1 MAFDQ
6 PTRNRLARFVGEARA
21 VLTEEF
27 TRQLQHEYGLDPARG
42 EVTEVA
48 KLTQLDDARRE
59 TARILRET
67 LAHYLAGQSAPT
79 AKVRQE
85 ALDRLVR
92 EQAFTVLNRLCALRM
107 AEARGLLIESIAKGY
122 QSRGFQLYARLA
134 GPALGETGEAY
145 RAYLFSLFDEFS
157 VDLAVL
163 FDRFSPQGRLFP
175 RASTLLQLLAAI
187 NHPDLEPLWA
197 EDETI
202 GWIYQFFNSIEER
215 QKMRS
220 ASRSPRNSR
229 ELAVRNQFFTPR
241 YVVEFLTDN
250 TLGRIWY
257 EMTQGQTSLVDR
269 CRYLVRRPN
278 EIFLNEGEEAPTDKG
293 TGGQGDQD
301 LTQEELLRQPVYI
314 PFRRRRDPRT
324 ILMLDPACGS
334 MHFGLYSFDLYEWI
348 YEEAWEMEGEL
359 GAQAFDRPAAMAPLR
374 ELYTDKASFLRDVPR
389 LIIEYNIHGIDI
401 DPRAVQIAGL
411 SLWLRAQKSWQAQG
425 IKTQE
430 RPTIRKSNIVC
441 AEPMPGDKA
450 LLEEFLQG
458 LRDDRLEALI
468 RRVLNVPE
476 NQRVRATPT
485 MADTL
490 CGLIRKV
497 WEEMKLAGEAGSLLK
512 IEEAL
517 KDAIAKGRAEWE
529 ERMPLFRVETFRLT
543 DEKPTVNYIKVISD
557 EDADFWERVEMLVLA
572 ALEEYAAQAVDKE
585 GYQRRLFAEDAIRGF
600 DFINLCRKHY
610 QVVLMNP
617 PFGEASVLT
626 KTYIDEN
633 YANST
638 NDIFTTFVDCIQ
650 DRLSPMGYLGVI
662 SSRTGFFLR
671 STTEWREQVV
681 LNSYRPLLFADLG
694 DGVLDAT
701 VEAAAYVIRT
711 LSEQESSRLTFALL
725 SQLLTIEKES
735 STHFSIPKYQKQR
748 GELKRYQA
756 LHELRRLLEAGYIR
770 YIDGSQVRFEIIGD
784 RIGEENAH
792 SNDAFPSLLCFRL
805 LVEQNKEFALLK
817 LINTIFDNRRFIVDP
832 QKFTNITGSPFI
844 YWVKHDTLNRLSSY
858 PLLEGNSGVVKVGLQ
873 TGNDTRFLRLIWEVP
888 IHSVGSSSQWGK
900 LSQEEFI
907 SHTRSQFK
915 SQKRW
920 NFYSKTDFAAPWVSP
935 LTLVVDWKQD
945 GDILKE
951 YVRNRGYSPSKWVQS
966 ESLYFRPGFSYM
978 LRSTRLVPYI
988 VPAGVIPT
996 AGRAQV
1002 YPDKDRE
1009 FHLLGYCASNIASAV
1024 ARFSGEMFA
1033 RPKFQASMVQNL
1045 PISDFKSELIER
1057 ISLQIELEVNKRRR
1071 SVQGHEPFQEFA
1083 RPAILNDENF
1093 DTSWDLLT
1101 LIGKELEIEVAQA
1114 FGLNP
1119 EQLNELE
1126 RDIREAVAIRFTTS
1140 DENSE
1145 THDDEDESDTL
1156 IEFVDESRYSKL
1168 EGLISYGVGVAFGR
1182 WDIRIGLNENLAPP
1196 LQGVFDPL
1204 PVCPPGM
1211 LVGTDG
1217 LPASTGCIVSEA
1229 WLLARPN
1236 AISISSEGS
1245 FNGPATINDDDY
1257 PIVLP
1262 WNGIIANDTEYEGS
1276 IEHCVINVLDILLS
1290 ARSELVIQEAFQI
1303 LGISS
1308 LRDYLANPNRFFND
1322 HLKRYTKG
1330 RRYAPIYWPLATP
1343 SGSYTLWLY
1352 YHRLT
1357 DQTLYSCVN
1366 DFVDPKLKQ
1375 VNEDVDTLRRRAN
1388 RSRQEEKD
1396 LEQLSELALE
1406 LAAFRDELLRIA
1418 RFWQPNLN
1426 DGVQITAAPLWR
1438 LFQHRAWQK
1447 RLKET
1452 WAALEAGDY
1461 DWAHLAYSIWP
1472 ERVREK
1478 CKTDK
1483 SLAIA
1488 HDLEHL
1494 YVEPV
1499 KPVKAKKGGR
1509 KKQQVDDDEQGA
1521 LL

>member
-42 EVTEVA
+42 EVAEVA

-67 LAHYLAGQSAPT
+67 LAHYLAGQPTPT
-79 AKVRQE
+79 AKARQE
-85 ALDRLVR
+85 ALDRIVR

-107 AEARGLLIESIAKGY
+107 AEARGIVIESIAQGY

-134 GPALGETGEAY
+134 GTALGETGEAY
-145 RAYLFSLFDEFS
+145 RAYLFSLFDEFA

-187 NHPDLEPLWA
+187 NHADLEPLWA

-202 GWIYQFFNSIEER
+202 GWIYQYFNSKEER
-215 QKMRS
+215 KAMRD
-220 ASRSPRNSR
+220 ASQAPRNSR

-257 EMTQGQTSLVDR
+257 EMTQGRTSLVDS

-278 EIFLNEGEEAPTDKG
+278 EIFLAEGEIEPGDRETPDTRQETGDKELS
-293 TGGQGDQD
+293 QA
-301 LTQEELLRQPVYI
+301 ELLRQPVYL
-314 PFRRRRDPRT
+314 PFRQIKDPRT

-334 MHFGLYSFDLYEWI
+334 MHFGLYSFDLYERI
-348 YEEAWEMEGEL
+348 YEEAWALEGEL
-359 GAQAFDRPAAMAPLR
+359 GAHTFERPAAMAPLR
-374 ELYTDKASFLRDVPR
+374 ERYPDKASFLRDVPR

-425 IKTQE
+425 LKPHE

-485 MADTL
+485 MADAL
-490 CGLIRKV
+490 CDLVRTV

-517 KDAIAKGRAEWE
+517 TDAIAKGRMEWE
-529 ERMPLFRVETFRLT
+529 EKMPLFRVETFRMT
-543 DEKPTVNYIKVISD
+543 EEKPKVNYVKVVPG
-557 EDADFWERVEMLVLA
+557 EGVDFWERAEVLVLA
-572 ALEEYAAQAVDKE
+572 ALEEYVWQADD
-585 GYQRRLFAEDAIRGF
+585 GNSYQRRLFAEDAARGF
-600 DFINLCRKHY
+600 AFIDLCRKRY
-610 QVVLMNP
+610 DIVLMNP
-617 PFGEASVLT
+617 PFGALAAVTRELIAKKYSRT
-626 KTYIDEN
+626 KNDL
-633 YANST
+633 YAA
-638 NDIFTTFVDCIQ
+638 FVERGLEWLHCRG
-650 DRLSPMGYLGVI
+650 RLGAI
-662 SSRTGFFLR
+662 TSRTGFFL
-671 STTEWREQVV
+671 STFQQWREEI
-681 LNSYRPLLFADLG
+681 LLKECQLSTLVDLG
-694 DGVLDAT
+694 AGVLDSAV
-701 VEAAAYVIRT
+701 VEVACYV
-711 LSEQESSRLTFALL
+711 L
-725 SQLLTIEKES
+725 EK
-735 STHFSIPKYQKQR
+735 SIAPDNI
-748 GELKRYQA
+748 A
-756 LHELRRLLEAGYIR
+756 VI
-770 YIDGSQVRFEIIGD
+770 
-784 RIGEENAH
+784 
-792 SNDAFPSLLCFRL
+792 FRL
-805 LVEQNKEFALLK
+805 LSAENKSHLLK
-817 LINTIFDNRRFIVDP
+817 SAILEEASSLTFGVKTTTFGHI
-832 QKFTNITGSPFI
+832 KSSPFA
-844 YWVKHDTLNRLSSY
+844 YWIPEYIRKKFEAYPTLEPTGGDVRCGLS
-858 PLLEGNSGVVKVGLQ
+858 
-873 TGNDTRFLRLIWEVP
+873 TNDNPRFVRAIWEVSPENHFFCYYP
-888 IHSVGSSSQWGK
+888 IGENRHYCSFDDPVVRSF
-900 LSQEEFI
+900 LSR
-907 SHTRSQFK
+907 RSQGRRIWCAHVMAGT
-915 SQKRW
+915 SQ
-920 NFYSKTDFAAPWVSP
+920 PWFSP
-935 LTLVVDWKQD
+935 MTVVVNWENEGREIKAYARFL
-945 GDILKE
+945 G
-951 YVRNRGYSPSKWVQS
+951 NSPSRNVRS
-966 ESLYFRPGFSYM
+966 ENYYFRPGISW
-978 LRSTRLVPYI
+978 TRRAVRLIPYVI
-988 VPAGVIPT
+988 PSNSIPT
-996 AGRAQV
+996 ASRYMAF
-1002 YPDKDRE
+1002 PKDGLE
-1009 FHLLGYCASNIASAV
+1009 ALVLGCVASNFASVYMRMFGEWFTRPNFLVDKLKSLPWSRKLENIRDEIECAV
-1024 ARFSGEMFA
+1024 KHEIL
-1033 RPKFQASMVQNL
+1033 V
-1045 PISDFKSELIER
+1045 
-1057 ISLQIELEVNKRRR
+1057 RRKVY
-1071 SVQGHEPFQEFA
+1071 SGHEPYQEFVL
-1083 RPAILNDENF
+1083 P
-1093 DTSWDLLT
+1093 
-1101 LIGKELEIEVAQA
+1101 
-1114 FGLNP
+1114 FGLQDWSSSSVMFDYNS
-1119 EQLNELE
+1119 LLGDELDLKIAAAYGLSATDLE
-1126 RDIREAVAIRFTTS
+1126 LIASDVREAVNVRSKAEI
-1140 DENSE
+1140 DKDAAEQE
-1145 THDDEDESDTL
+1145 QGDDEDNDVVLDTSERAASESNL
-1156 IEFVDESRYSKL
+1156 
-1168 EGLISYGVGVAFGR
+1168 SYYLGCVFGR
-1182 WDIRIGLNENLAPP
+1182 WDIRFATRKKPFPELPDP
-1196 LQGVFDPL
+1196 FSPL

-1211 LVGTDG
+1211 LQNDHG
-1217 LPASTGCIVSEA
+1217 LPATSAEMF
-1229 WLLARPN
+1229 P
-1236 AISISSEGS
+1236 
-1245 FNGPATINDDDY
+1245 DY
-1257 PIVLP
+1257 PIQITWSGILANAPSHPEDIEQRVREVLRVI
-1262 WNGIIANDTEYEGS
+1262 WSDRADA
-1276 IEHCVINVLDILLS
+1276 IE
-1290 ARSELVIQEAFQI
+1290 QEACEI
-1303 LGISS
+1303 LGIYS
-1308 LRDYLANPNRFFND
+1308 LRTYFANPNGFFDD
-1322 HLKRYTKG
+1322 HLKRYSKS
-1330 RRYAPIYWPLATP
+1330 RRAAPIYWPLATS

-1375 VNEDVDTLRRRAN
+1375 VNDEVNKLRQRAN
-1388 RSRQEEKD
+1388 RSRQEEKELD
-1396 LEQLSELALE
+1396 RLSDLALE

-1452 WAALEAGDY
+1452 WAALDAGDY

-1472 ERVREK
+1472 DRVRAK

-1509 KKQQVDDDEQGA
+1509 KKTQVDDDEQGA